1 MGVFLG
7 SPQIHTAS
15 HFLPTAAVL
24 VSPNPLSPRALPL
37 PTCPPALT
45 HLPGTGSEIAQ
56 LHLHSFAG
64 IILTHFLA
72 PRARPAEV
80 VPTLSPAPQ
89 HGGATMCH
97 QASPDGMGWSQR
109 HDAVAG
115 NLKWCEQGFAGRR
128 REVLP
133 GQRNFRCK
141 GPQVRDPGRQGRGS
155 RASGAPTP
163 LPHFTPEQLRLHR
176 SRVFLLG
183 SEVLLGQRNMCLRKG
198 LGTIAVGAGEP
209 KKGLELRT
217 VRARFGD

>member
-15 HFLPTAAVL
+15 HFLPTATVL

-80 VPTLSPAPQ
+80 VPTLSPSSSAWW
-89 HGGATMCH
+89 CH
-97 QASPDGMGWSQR
+97 HVP
-109 HDAVAG
+109 
-115 NLKWCEQGFAGRR
+115 
-128 REVLP
+128 P
-133 GQRNFRCK
+133 GQPRW
-141 GPQVRDPGRQGRGS
+141 D
-155 RASGAPTP
+155 
-163 LPHFTPEQLRLHR
+163 
-176 SRVFLLG
+176 
-183 SEVLLGQRNMCLRKG
+183 
-198 LGTIAVGAGEP
+198 
-209 KKGLELRT
+209 GLEPE
-217 VRARFGD
+217 A